1 MLLAPQKVVSQ
12 VINQAMV
19 FLTIKIWNTCVKTFH
34 KYIGR
39 VQKYNNTILKVAKFR
54 NHVSI
59 ALSSKKLASILS
71 KDTPKLSQNLH
82 LYNKIKYVR

>member
-39 VQKYNNTILKVAKFR
+39 VQKYDNTILQ
-54 NHVSI
+54 
-59 ALSSKKLASILS
+59 ALNF
-71 KDTPKLSQNLH
+71 Q
-82 LYNKIKYVR
+82 

>member
-39 VQKYNNTILKVAKFR
+39 VQKYNNTILQ
-54 NHVSI
+54 
-59 ALSSKKLASILS
+59 ALNF
-71 KDTPKLSQNLH
+71 Q
-82 LYNKIKYVR
+82 